1 MWSHVT
7 DTYSLYHPLPSPAV
21 PACPQEAAESGA
33 PATEGL
39 GEGCSAEVRQVHPLS
54 AGRAQQHGW
63 RSKGEL
69 QIWSQWSSGE
79 LLQLSVLS
87 LGGINTTP

>member
-7 DTYSLYHPLPSPAV
+7 DTCSPYRPLSSPAV
-21 PACPQEAAESGA
+21 PACLQEAAESGA

-54 AGRAQQHGW
+54 AGRAQQHG
-63 RSKGEL
+63 
-69 QIWSQWSSGE
+69 
-79 LLQLSVLS
+79 
-87 LGGINTTP
+87 